1 MIVIE
6 GINYISFGEGTLS
19 ELELAIFQ
27 KKQASPYEYRYD
39 SIHDLL
45 FELHMRTQIMES
57 AKELSRA
64 GVYFA
69 GFQKTL
75 CNPTYWHLTS
85 EGRFQ
90 LNRGVAPRDAIRD
103 IFENGG
109 SYGFECSMAVIVV
122 MYNALLNSIDPGQ
135 FDRLFAGLLL
145 FDWHSNGKLNLID
158 RFNNEEA
165 VMGDVLYFENPE
177 VEELLPWWKGE
188 NVVLLEND
196 LYYGHGHGLGIASGE
211 EVINVLNKYRM
222 PGSTKS
228 AFLTDRYVHPDFSY
242 FAEFQHPLS
251 EKPII
256 TKIGDWIYVRK
267 AVLFTT
273 LGK

>member
-6 GINYISFGEGTLS
+6 GINYITFGEGTLS

-57 AKELSRA
+57 AKELSGA

-75 CNPTYWHLTS
+75 CNPIYWHLTN

-90 LNRGVAPRDAIRD
+90 LNHGVKPRDAIRD

-122 MYNALLNSIDPGQ
+122 MYHALLHSIDPGQ

-158 RFNNEEA
+158 RFDKEEA
-165 VMGDVLYFENPE
+165 VVGDVLYFENPD

-188 NVVLLEND
+188 NVVLLENE

-242 FAEFQHPLS
+242 FSEFQHPLR
-251 EKPII
+251 EKPLI
-256 TKIGDWIYVRK
+256 TKIGDWIHVRK
-267 AVLFTT
+267 AGFFTT